1 MLTNFLHTAF
11 NVSNGIVSVTNRI
24 AVIPAIA
31 KSNNNNSRLNK
42 AGFFMSVMVERCAL
56 VVKRLHVSVYSYAA
70 ISLLPN
76 VSNYRPGMLK
86 RVNR

>member
-1 MLTNFLHTAF
+1 MLTTLLNTAF
-11 NVSNGIVSVTNRI
+11 NISNGMVSVTNRI

-31 KSNNNNSRLNK
+31 ITNNNNSRLNK

-56 VVKRLHVSVYSYAA
+56 VVKRLHVSVYSYATVG
-70 ISLLPN
+70 LLLN

-86 RVNR
+86 RAYR